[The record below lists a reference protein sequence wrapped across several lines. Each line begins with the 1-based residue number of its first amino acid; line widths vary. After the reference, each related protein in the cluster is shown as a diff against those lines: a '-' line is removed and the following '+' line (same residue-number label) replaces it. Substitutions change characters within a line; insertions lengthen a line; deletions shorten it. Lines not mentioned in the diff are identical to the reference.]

1 MSRNTTS
8 IPAATLVARSM
19 STMSSNEA
27 ARATEAPNV
36 SMAHRMTA
44 LAGAVSKRSLTAAR
58 SSSPT
63 GWSLT

>member
-1 MSRNTTS
+1 
-8 IPAATLVARSM
+8 M

-27 ARATEAPNV
+27 ARARESPKV
-36 SMAHRMTA
+36 STAHRMTA
-44 LAGAVSKRSLTAAR
+44 LAGAVSNPSLTAAR